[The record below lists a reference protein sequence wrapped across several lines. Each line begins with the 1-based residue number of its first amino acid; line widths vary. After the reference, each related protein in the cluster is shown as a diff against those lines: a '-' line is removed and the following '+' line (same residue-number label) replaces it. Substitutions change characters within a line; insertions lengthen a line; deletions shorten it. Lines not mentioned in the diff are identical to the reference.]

1 MVLQSKIFRGDRVIW
16 IVLLLL
22 SLLSLLIVYSSTGA
36 LAYRQAS
43 GNTMYFLIRQL
54 FFLGMGLALIL
65 VMVNFLSVKIYSIL
79 ANMLIYISIGF
90 LLAMVAMKFA
100 GALPGSGRTLDLG
113 FISFQPAELAKIALI
128 FYTAKVL
135 ARNQKT
141 DEELKRAFYLIMG
154 HAVVVCGLIFVSN
167 FSTAALLFAT
177 VFAMMFVGRIP
188 LKYLSMVVLLGVG
201 LVVGIYFLADQ
212 FPSAPTR
219 MHTVKGRIE
228 RFIHGDPTA
237 EKGITQADYAK
248 LAIYEGGIFGKGP
261 GRSDVSNYMAAA
273 YNDFIFAIIVEEYGL
288 LFGIAVMFLYLI
300 FFFRSV
306 VIVRRATRTFPAFLV
321 TGLTMVLVFQAII
334 NIGVSAGVLPVTGQP
349 LPWVS
354 LGGTSL
360 LFTSV
365 SFGCVLSVSYQ
376 NQVNR
381 ESQKPPI
388 QVNIPDED
396 DAMNHVKEIEKT
408 NK

>member
-1 MVLQSKIFRGDRVIW
+1 MDALQAKIFKGDRVIW
-16 IVLLLL
+16 VVLLLL

-43 GNTMYFLIRQL
+43 GNTLHFLIRQL
-54 FFLGMGLALIL
+54 FFLGAGVGLML
-65 VMVNFLSVKIYSIL
+65 VMVNFLSVKFYALL
-79 ANMLIYISIGF
+79 ANLLVYLSIG
-90 LLAMVAMKFA
+90 LLMVAVAMKFS
-100 GALPGSGRTLDLG
+100 GMSDGTGRTLDLG
-113 FISFQPAELAKIALI
+113 FISFQPAELAKISLI
-128 FYTAKVL
+128 MFSAKVL
-135 ARNQKT
+135 GKNQHSRVG
-141 DEELKRAFYLIMG
+141 LKRAFFIVMG
-154 HAVVVCGLIFVSN
+154 HTVVVCGLIFLTN

-177 VFAMMFVGRIP
+177 IFTMLFVGRIP
-188 LKYLSMVVLLGVG
+188 FKFLFLVIALGIGMVAVTYVAAKYIPAS
-201 LVVGIYFLADQ
+201 
-212 FPSAPTR
+212 PTR
-219 MHTVKGRIE
+219 VHTVKGRID
-228 RFIHGDPTA
+228 RFIYGDPNS

-248 LAIYEGGIFGKGP
+248 LAIFEGGILGKGP

-288 LFGIAVMFLYLI
+288 IAGIFVIMLYLI

-321 TGLTMVLVFQAII
+321 TGLTMLLVFQAMI
-334 NIGVSAGVLPVTGQP
+334 NVGVSTGALPVTGQP

-365 SFGCVLSVSYQ
+365 AFGCVLSVSYQ

-381 ESQKPPI
+381 EIQKPPV
-388 QVNIPDED
+388 QVNVPDED
-396 DAMNHVKEIEKT
+396 YEI
-408 NK
+408 NN

>member
-1 MVLQSKIFRGDRVIW
+1 MVFELKIFRGDRVIW

-43 GNTMYFLIRQL
+43 GNTMYFLVRQV
-54 FFLGMGLALIL
+54 FFLGAGLGLMLA
-65 VMVNFLSVKIYSIL
+65 MVNFLSVRIYSIL
-79 ANMLIYISIGF
+79 ANLLVYVSIALLIITVVLRFSG
-90 LLAMVAMKFA
+90 LVS
-100 GALPGSGRTLDLG
+100 GSGRTLELG
-113 FISFQPAELAKIALI
+113 FFSFQPAELAKISLI
-128 FYTAKVL
+128 FFVAKVL
-135 ARNQKT
+135 GKHQKT
-141 DEELKRAFYLIMG
+141 EGDLKKAFFIIIS
-154 HAVVVCGLIFVSN
+154 HTVVVCGLIFISN
-167 FSTAALLFAT
+167 FSTAGLLFAT
-177 VFAMMFVGRIP
+177 VLVMMFVGRIP
-188 LKYLSMVVLLGVG
+188 FKYLLLVIIAGVG
-201 LVVGIYFLADQ
+201 IVVAIYFLADR

-219 MHTVKGRIE
+219 IHTVKGRID
-228 RFIHGDPTA
+228 RFIHGDPNS

-248 LAIYEGGIFGKGP
+248 LAIYEGGILGKGP

-273 YNDFIFAIIVEEYGL
+273 YNDFIFAIIIEEYGL
-288 LFGIAVMFLYLI
+288 LAGIAVMFLYLI

-321 TGLTMVLVFQAII
+321 TGLTMVLVFQAMI

-365 SFGCVLSVSYQ
+365 AFGCVLSVSYQ

-381 ESQKPPI
+381 EIQKSPV
-388 QVNIPDED
+388 QVNLPDED
-396 DAMNHVKEIEKT
+396 YEMDKRIDG
-408 NK
+408 